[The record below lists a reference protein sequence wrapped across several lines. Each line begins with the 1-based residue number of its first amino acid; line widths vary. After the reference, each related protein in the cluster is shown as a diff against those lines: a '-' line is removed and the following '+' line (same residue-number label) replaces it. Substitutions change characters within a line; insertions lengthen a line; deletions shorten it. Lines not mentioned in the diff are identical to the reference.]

1 MKLLT
6 LDGSYMWVH
15 FVLLSILY
23 MLKIFHNKL
32 RVSQNLK
39 LWLCWFKHSMWIWRI
54 GNVHQLGR
62 QNTQIPPHLVYAEKV
77 DWPIF
82 RDIDKSQ
89 KPNMEQN
96 KWYTRAYTL
105 RFHLYKL
112 QNTKIRGLKVWI
124 VVLLLG
130 RSSYMNSYSQA
141 AIYCTGRF
149 NLWHFFELYT
159 NNLCISLYTCY
170 ISIKRF

>member
-23 MLKIFHNKL
+23 MLKNFHNKL

-39 LWLCWFKHSMWIWRI
+39 LLLCWFKHSMWIWRI

-62 QNTQIPPHLVYAEKV
+62 QNTQIPPHLVLCQKGELT
-77 DWPIF
+77 IF
-82 RDIDKSQ
+82 SDIDKSH

-105 RFHLYKL
+105 WFHLYKL

-124 VVLLLG
+124 VVLRGVVTRTVIHKRLFIAQADSICGISL
-130 RSSYMNSYSQA
+130 SY
-141 AIYCTGRF
+141 ILITCVC
-149 NLWHFFELYT
+149 
-159 NNLCISLYTCY
+159 LCIHV
-170 ISIKRF
+170 IFQ